1 MGKYKM
7 KDIIFILFVS
17 VVLFGIPYILA
28 LLEVEKYKNILANS
42 WYIYALLFI
51 AVFFYICNPKT
62 VRQIVCQICA
72 KKIEDTTGI
81 AVLKNEKI
89 CQDSNKDIDNLK
101 KEIQKN
107 KITIDAD
114 SNEIIKKHTKSKE
127 SIKLKDD
134 FLDGKY
140 EKIILDAKNGLLNDN
155 ISPKEE
161 FVYRMF
167 MEFAYSEMNLDQYT
181 IDDRVENL
189 KKIIDN
195 EFSKNKAM
203 QSKLMLM
210 LSQCYLLQNKFVK
223 ALDISYKV
231 FSQIKKNEDVYSS
244 KFIANFYFLQM
255 GIFISQDKPIQAI
268 LAAKESIKFA
278 DRKQECDLY
287 YIISNIYFTYLNN
300 TKEALEYALKCWAII
315 YQDAAFQTNLVFLC
329 YYSYFFEKKYKE
341 AAEFLENYTMTEKT
355 KKYYANLSYLLYKTG
370 QFEKAKEFA
379 EKAIDYE
386 KEKAVSAKN
395 TLAMLAMDA
404 NNYEKGIYLFSEI
417 LPSFEEDKD
426 SNYGKYFYAE
436 VLYNRGKC
444 YAKLGNYL
452 KAHADITA
460 ALNAGF
466 EDIDIHLL
474 EEIEYNVIDNKVED
488 QIVTSTSSEKMEET
502 NAK

>member
-28 LLEVEKYKNILANS
+28 LLGVENYKNILANS
-42 WYIYALLFI
+42 WYIYALLLI
-51 AVFFYICNPKT
+51 AIFFYFCYPET
-62 VRQIVCQICA
+62 ARQIICLICV
-72 KKIEDTTGI
+72 KKFENTTGI
-81 AVLKNEKI
+81 NVLKNEDSG
-89 CQDSNKDIDNLK
+89 QESNKDINKLK
-101 KEIQKN
+101 KEIQIN

-114 SNEIIKKHTKSKE
+114 SNEIKNIQPKNRELSQLKHDLE
-127 SIKLKDD
+127 N
-134 FLDGKY
+134 GKY
-140 EKIILDAKNGLLNDN
+140 EKIILDAKNQLLKNN
-155 ISPKEE
+155 ILTKKKYM
-161 FVYRMF
+161 YRVF
-167 MEFAYSEMNLDQYT
+167 MEFAYSKMNIDQY
-181 IDDRVENL
+181 DMNVRVENL
-189 KKIIDN
+189 KIITDS
-195 EFSKNKAM
+195 EMTKNKVM
-203 QSKLMLM
+203 HLKFRLM
-210 LSQCYLLQNKFVK
+210 LSQCYWQQHESVK
-223 ALDISYKV
+223 ALDLLYKIL
-231 FSQIKKNEDVYSS
+231 SEINKNKKDYSS
-244 KFIANFYFLQM
+244 KFFADAYFLQTN
-255 GIFISQDKPIQAI
+255 IFIAQDKPIQAI
-268 LAAKESIKFA
+268 LTAKESIKFA
-278 DRKQECDLY
+278 DEKQECDLY

-300 TKEALEYALKCWAII
+300 TKDALIYAQKSWSQL
-315 YQDAAFQTNLVFLC
+315 YQNASFLESLVSLC

-379 EKAIDYE
+379 EKAIDCE

-417 LPSFEEDKD
+417 LPSFEEDKY

-444 YAKLGNYL
+444 YAKLGNYS
-452 KAHADITA
+452 KAHEDITA
-460 ALNAGF
+460 ALNADF

-474 EEIEYNVIDNKVED
+474 EEVEYNIIDNKVED
-488 QIVTSTSSEKMEET
+488 QIVTSTGSEKMEET